1 MQTRTDV
8 GIPPPIFSLNNA
20 TTNDVTNQDE
30 GDNDQ
35 NDDQP
40 EDFNHIDNS
49 KNHWSNNEDE
59 LDENKFYCDISSNR
73 PAIKKAEETEIQ
85 IEKNEIIEIK
95 KRHLRTI
102 KIRNKAGN
110 KDKDKNNNTQKV
122 KNIRSDFLSQKK
134 DENYFINIKRERI
147 LIKEDKNN
155 NISMSPHKKV
165 KPLDKN
171 LNPFHRNDLPLYEL
185 DNERKI
191 LPKSND
197 DYDMKKGPA
206 KEELENELVT
216 LILIVILMLKLKEKA
231 LICSK
236 IK

>member
-8 GIPPPIFSLNNA
+8 GIPPPNFSNINA
-20 TTNDVTNQDE
+20 TTNEVTNQDE

-40 EDFNHIDNS
+40 GDFNHIDNS

-59 LDENKFYCDISSNR
+59 LDENKFYGGISSNR
-73 PAIKKAEETEIQ
+73 PVLKKAEETEIQ

-95 KRHLRTI
+95 KRYLRSK
-102 KIRNKAGN
+102 KIRNKEGN
-110 KDKDKNNNTQKV
+110 KDKDKNNNTQKD
-122 KNIRSDFLSQKK
+122 KNIRNDFLSQKI

-147 LIKEDKNN
+147 LIKEEKNN

-171 LNPFHRNDLPLYEL
+171 LNPPHPNDLPLYIL

-191 LPKSND
+191 LPKPFD
-197 DYDMKKGPA
+197 DNDMKKDPSE
-206 KEELENELVT
+206 KELDNELVT
-216 LILIVILMLKLKEKA
+216 LVLIVILMLKLKEKA

>member
-147 LIKEDKNN
+147 
-155 NISMSPHKKV
+155 
-165 KPLDKN
+165 
-171 LNPFHRNDLPLYEL
+171 
-185 DNERKI
+185 
-191 LPKSND
+191 
-197 DYDMKKGPA
+197 
-206 KEELENELVT
+206 
-216 LILIVILMLKLKEKA
+216 
-231 LICSK
+231 
-236 IK
+236 

>member
-1 MQTRTDV
+1 
-8 GIPPPIFSLNNA
+8 
-20 TTNDVTNQDE
+20 
-30 GDNDQ
+30 
-35 NDDQP
+35 
-40 EDFNHIDNS
+40 
-49 KNHWSNNEDE
+49 
-59 LDENKFYCDISSNR
+59 
-73 PAIKKAEETEIQ
+73 
-85 IEKNEIIEIK
+85 
-95 KRHLRTI
+95 
-102 KIRNKAGN
+102 
-110 KDKDKNNNTQKV
+110 
-122 KNIRSDFLSQKK
+122 
-134 DENYFINIKRERI
+134 
-147 LIKEDKNN
+147 
-155 NISMSPHKKV
+155 MSPHKKV

-171 LNPFHRNDLPLYEL
+171 LNPPHPNDLPLYIL

>member
-8 GIPPPIFSLNNA
+8 GIPPPNFSNINA
-20 TTNDVTNQDE
+20 TTNEVTNQDE

-40 EDFNHIDNS
+40 EDFNNIYNS
-49 KNHWSNNEDE
+49 KNHRPNNEDE
-59 LDENKFYCDISSNR
+59 LDENKFYGGISSNR
-73 PAIKKAEETEIQ
+73 PVLKKAEETEIQ

-95 KRHLRTI
+95 KRYLRSK
-102 KIRNKAGN
+102 KIRNKEGN
-110 KDKDKNNNTQKV
+110 KDKDKNNNTQKD
-122 KNIRSDFLSQKK
+122 KNIRNDFLSQKI

-147 LIKEDKNN
+147 LIKEEKNN

-171 LNPFHRNDLPLYEL
+171 LNPPHPNDLPLYIL

-191 LPKSND
+191 LPKPFD
-197 DYDMKKGPA
+197 DNDMKKDPSE
-206 KEELENELVT
+206 KELDNELVT
-216 LILIVILMLKLKEKA
+216 LVLIVILMLKLKEKA